1 MDSEPTEIRWN
12 VAIDGSTMS
21 KAAYNQVLD
30 HLMHT
35 NDHLIVSHV
44 YNLKK
49 TYLPKHMQYK
59 YMQQVLEAE
68 ISGRLDAGK
77 FNLCF
82 EERDA
87 SISTKE

>member
-12 VAIDGSTMS
+12 VAIDGSSMS

-49 TYLPKHMQYK
+49 TYLPKHM
-59 YMQQVLEAE
+59 
-68 ISGRLDAGK
+68 
-77 FNLCF
+77 
-82 EERDA
+82 
-87 SISTKE
+87 